1 MGMTRTVGVYQ
12 RDSPSPDKTYAGPS
26 KFVSRRKRLGPVY
39 LPRQAYGRAPLAIIV
54 RVWIRNED
62 L

>member
-1 MGMTRTVGVYQ
+1 MHGN
-12 RDSPSPDKTYAGPS
+12 DSGSLPEGFARPDKTFAGPS